1 MALGATTLGAI
12 EAVHAEP
19 KLMQFL
25 PEEPRQA
32 LSTTQYAPPPE
43 VTPAPAPQ
51 PPQSPSASLR
61 LRRSHSTPCAS
72 PGLTAPMSSSGLC
85 SPKGWEESWLPAFPA
100 ARPGGTA
107 KSVVQPPCNRHVS
120 SIGGNC
126 QSGLLTSATS
136 SEHSLAQGGLVRTWL
151 MEACR
156 AGSAEKAREN
166 RLRGT

>member
-1 MALGATTLGAI
+1 MALGTTTLGAI

-32 LSTTQYAPPPE
+32 PSTTQYAPPPE

-85 SPKGWEESWLPAFPA
+85 NPKGWEESWLPAFPA

-107 KSVVQPPCNRHVS
+107 KSVVQHSCNRHVS
-120 SIGGNC
+120 SIGANC
-126 QSGLLTSATS
+126 HQWGHQCLCPSWLIQPYCLQLNYSPLWQS
-136 SEHSLAQGGLVRTWL
+136 H
-151 MEACR
+151 
-156 AGSAEKAREN
+156 KA
-166 RLRGT
+166 